1 MQYASKVSACRRELN
16 SHQAAWP
23 HSPAGIEA
31 TPRLRGNA
39 PQKRREDKASHG
51 SSSHDAGTEVHKAER
66 RGTTRAIRSAVA
78 LRTLRFSVSWLGRLG
93 EQWRGC
99 SRSCGRRLQ
108 DTDLHSLVRG
118 AGRSCG
124 APPGVTGCLG
134 RSAAWAQHTRR
145 CLTLQSTGPTTAGQ
159 LGPAGGTRCIFA
171 NQAKPSYR
179 SGQVS
184 SNVRPHTNR
193 P

>member
-39 PQKRREDKASHG
+39 RQKRREVKASHG
-51 SSSHDAGTEVHKAER
+51 STSHDAGTEVHESRETRYHPGDPKR
-66 RGTTRAIRSAVA
+66 RRAADAKVFSQLVGPPGRTMARLLKVMRAAASRHGPPQSCARS
-78 LRTLRFSVSWLGRLG
+78 GI
-93 EQWRGC
+93 
-99 SRSCGRRLQ
+99 
-108 DTDLHSLVRG
+108 
-118 AGRSCG
+118 SCG

-145 CLTLQSTGPTTAGQ
+145 CLTLRSTRTHYGRPAWPGQ
-159 LGPAGGTRCIFA
+159 RYAVHFRQPG
-171 NQAKPSYR
+171 QAVLP
-179 SGQVS
+179 
-184 SNVRPHTNR
+184 
-193 P
+193 